1 VQRVK
6 IDDAAGAGRFF
17 HFLVCTAIPWI
28 FMLSQQILPL
38 WVSISF
44 SFQNLSLFFFFL
56 CLSIWLSVFIELMMI
71 WPDANLAVGEKLIP
85 PNWINP
91 TILPSSFLSPSDQML
106 QSR

>member
-1 VQRVK
+1 MDFHA
-6 IDDAAGAGRFF
+6 IAADLTFMGKHLFF
-17 HFLVCTAIPWI
+17 LSKLV
-28 FMLSQQILPL
+28 LL
-38 WVSISF
+38 
-44 SFQNLSLFFFFL
+44 FFFL
-56 CLSIWLSVFIELMMI
+56 CLSIWLSVFIELMII